1 MTAAADISPPR
12 IGGQSWRNRPELM
25 LYIMAAAT
33 QISFAV
39 WQAILNNFAVERI
52 AFDGAQMGVLQSLR
66 EVPGFLAFTAVFVL
80 LILREQYFALLA
92 LAMLGLGT
100 AATGFFPSVYGL
112 YFTTVFMSV
121 GYHYYETMQ
130 TSLSLQWISRDQAP
144 QTLGR
149 IIAVGSFAA
158 LAAFAL
164 IYVTKT
170 LFALDY
176 KFIYLTAGGT
186 SLVMVLFCLFAFPK
200 FTHGHPQRKHL
211 VLRKRYWLY
220 YLLTFLAGARRQI
233 FVVFAAFMMVE
244 KFGFSVEAITVL
256 FLINTGANMIIAP
269 RIGRLIARLGER
281 SALTL
286 EYIGLILIFTTY
298 AFVENQWIASGL
310 YILDHAFL
318 ALAISIKTYFQKISD
333 PADIAPTAG
342 VGFSINHIAAVVIP
356 ALFGILWLT
365 SPSAVFLI
373 GAGIAGL
380 SLIFSRLI
388 PRIPQPGDE
397 TVIPRLNSQ

>member
-1 MTAAADISPPR
+1 
-12 IGGQSWRNRPELM
+12 
-25 LYIMAAAT
+25 MAAAT

-39 WQAILNNFAVERI
+39 WQAILNNFAVEMVS
-52 AFDGAQMGVLQSLR
+52 FDGAQMGLLQSLR

-100 AATGFFPSVYGL
+100 AATGFFPTVYGL

-130 TSLSLQWISRDQAP
+130 TSLSLQWIEKGRAP

-170 LFALDY
+170 LFELEF
-176 KFIYLTAGGT
+176 KFIYLAAGGT
-186 SLVMVLFCLFAFPK
+186 SLVMVLFCVFAFPT
-200 FTHGHPQRKHL
+200 FTHGAPQRKHL

-220 YLLTFLAGARRQI
+220 YMLTFLAGARRQI

-244 KFGFSVEAITVL
+244 KFGFSVEAITAL
-256 FLINTGANMIIAP
+256 FLINTAANMIIAP
-269 RIGRLIARLGER
+269 KIGRLIARMGER

-298 AFVENQWIASGL
+298 AFVENPWIASGL

-318 ALAISIKTYFQKISD
+318 ALAISIKTYFQKIAD
-333 PADIAPTAG
+333 PGDIAPTAG

-356 ALFGILWLT
+356 ALFGILWLS

-388 PRIPQPGDE
+388 PRMPQPGEE
-397 TVIPRLNSQ
+397 TVNPRLNSGLKPQRL